1 MKNLSRQEI
10 KELNKYLDDIAENK
24 HYLEEVKNSFIS
36 TYNDIISQR
45 LVNPNDVKVSYEE
58 FLDGYENRRYMA
70 ARVTDEIEMIDSVL
84 NQLKIKENDTLIRLG
99 KKTPDDLLKE
109 RVEELVDITIERA
122 ERDLLLIDTSLEE
135 YETLAEIKE
144 FEEKYFSEDYS
155 EEEKEQLKDDLTKIK
170 DLRMNLDLLKSTKEE
185 EILLFSNSKPDIK
198 LNQKTKNLKK

>member
-24 HYLEEVKNSFIS
+24 HYLEDVKNSFIS

-45 LVNPNDVKVSYEE
+45 LVSPNDVKVSYEE
-58 FLDGYENRRYMA
+58 FLDEYENRRYMA

-144 FEEKYFSEDYS
+144 FEEKYFSEEYS
-155 EEEKEQLKDDLTKIK
+155 EEEKQQLKEDLTNIR

>member
-1 MKNLSRQEI
+1 MKNLSLQEI

-24 HYLEEVKNSFIS
+24 QYLEEVKNTFIS
-36 TYNDIISQR
+36 SYNDIISHR
-45 LVNPNDVKVSYEE
+45 LVSPNDVMVSYED

-70 ARVTDEIEMIDSVL
+70 SRVKDEIEMIDSVL
-84 NQLKIKENDTLIRLG
+84 NQLKIKENDTLIKLG
-99 KKTPDDLLKE
+99 EKTPDDLLRE

-135 YETLAEIKE
+135 YETLKDIKE
-144 FEEKYFSEDYS
+144 FEEKYFSDDYS
-155 EEEKEQLKDDLTKIK
+155 SEEKQQLKEDLINIR

-198 LNQKTKNLKK
+198 VVQKTKNLKK